1 MLFISDWYILAVAF
15 LLDLIIGDPLML
27 PHPVRWMGKAIE
39 KLEPWFRKNMSGS
52 EVAGVFFAITLIIST
67 LLITLSV
74 LIIAFFISPFI
85 GKIIEIILIYY
96 CLSALSLKKA
106 AIDVVRSLREEGLS
120 IAKKRLSFIVGRDVD
135 KLDEEGVSRAAFET
149 IAENLVDGVISP
161 LFWAG
166 IGGAPFAMM
175 YKMIN
180 TLDSMVGYK
189 NEKYREFGMASA
201 KIDDL
206 ANYIPARLSVL
217 IITFA
222 TFLLYGDWKSS
233 FKTAVT
239 EGRNHAS
246 PNAGFSEAAFAGSL
260 QVKLGGPNYYG
271 DKLVVKPYIGKSFGA
286 VSMDHVRRACDLMI
300 YSSWVTLVVMMSYV
314 YLRSIV

>member
-1 MLFISDWYILAVAF
+1 MLFISDWYVLAVAF
-15 LLDLIIGDPLML
+15 LLDLIIGDPLIL

-39 KLEPWFRKNMSGS
+39 KLEPWFRKHTSGS
-52 EVAGVFFAITLIIST
+52 EVAGMFFAITLIVST
-67 LLITLSV
+67 LLITLLV

-106 AIDVVRSLREEGLS
+106 ALDVVRSLREEGLS

-166 IGGAPFAMM
+166 IGGAPLAMM

-233 FKTAVT
+233 FKTAFT

-271 DKLVVKPYIGKSFGA
+271 DKLVVKPYIGNSFGA

-314 YLRSIV
+314 YFRSIV